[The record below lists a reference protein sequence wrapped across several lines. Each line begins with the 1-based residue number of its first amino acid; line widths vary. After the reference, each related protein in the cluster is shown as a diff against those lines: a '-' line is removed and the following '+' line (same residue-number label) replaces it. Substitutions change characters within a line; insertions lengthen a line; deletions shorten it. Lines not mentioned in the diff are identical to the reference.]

1 MTIKA
6 ETACDCGR
14 KQNLVGTTRWKIWGH
29 CQLELYLLKR
39 QDVIEMVRLFFN
51 IWPITT
57 EKVAQNVVVAQSV
70 ERSLPTPEV
79 YPIIGKLFYWTFNC
93 LLFFLLNIF
102 IDHHTVNSHLLMHV
116 YNTDTVYELNSGQ
129 KKSDIFTFTV
139 PI

>member
-1 MTIKA
+1 
-6 ETACDCGR
+6 
-14 KQNLVGTTRWKIWGH
+14 
-29 CQLELYLLKR
+29 
-39 QDVIEMVRLFFN
+39 MVRLFFN

-116 YNTDTVYELNSGQ
+116 YNTVYELNSGQ
-129 KKSDIFTFTV
+129 KKEIGYFYIYNSNTLNKIYLINYRLV
-139 PI
+139 IIKKS

>member
-1 MTIKA
+1 MKDKSNIK
-6 ETACDCGR
+6 T
-14 KQNLVGTTRWKIWGH
+14 
-29 CQLELYLLKR
+29 
-39 QDVIEMVRLFFN
+39 
-51 IWPITT
+51 
-57 EKVAQNVVVAQSV
+57 
-70 ERSLPTPEV
+70 
-79 YPIIGKLFYWTFNC
+79 